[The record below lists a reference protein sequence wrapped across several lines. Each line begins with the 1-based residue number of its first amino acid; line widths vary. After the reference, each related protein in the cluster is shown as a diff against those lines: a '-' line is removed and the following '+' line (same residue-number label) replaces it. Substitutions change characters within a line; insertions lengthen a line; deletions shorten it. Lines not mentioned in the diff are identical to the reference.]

1 MKDILIQAFLRRVRV
16 LVILSMIESSCMKR
30 VLC

>member
-1 MKDILIQAFLRRVRV
+1 MKDILIQAFLRWVRV
-16 LVILSMIESSCMKR
+16 LVILSMIESSYMKR